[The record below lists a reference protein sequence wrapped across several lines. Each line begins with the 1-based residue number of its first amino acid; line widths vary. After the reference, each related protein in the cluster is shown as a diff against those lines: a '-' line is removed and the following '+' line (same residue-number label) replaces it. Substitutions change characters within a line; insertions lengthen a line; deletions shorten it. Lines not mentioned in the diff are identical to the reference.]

1 METNN
6 PLEKMGL
13 SLEEVLEVDEKLIK
27 DTRRGKKDRRICLCG
42 HPMSRH
48 AEYAG
53 VLSCKPTAMQCPCK
67 KMRPVLEADDVRPF
81 LRKTEGSGAMHAL
94 TRGIA
99 SAVSTGKMVNWIVDV
114 VCDKCGSTEGGVVP
128 AAVTQT
134 GYLSPSATGFDVLL
148 CGKCRTEV

>member
-6 PLEKMGL
+6 PLEAMGL
-13 SLEEVLEVDEKLIK
+13 SIEEVLEVDQKLIN
-27 DTRRGKKDRRICLCG
+27 DTKRGKRDRRICVCG
-42 HPMSRH
+42 HPMTRH
-48 AEYAG
+48 TEYSG
-53 VLSCKPTAMQCPCK
+53 ILSCKPTAMQCPCK

-99 SAVSTGKMVNWIVDV
+99 SAVSTSKKVEWIVDV
-114 VCDKCGSTEGGVVP
+114 VCDRCQSTNGGVVP

-134 GYLSPSATGFDVLL
+134 GRLSPSATGFDVLL
-148 CGKCRTEV
+148 CGKCRTEM